1 VKKSFY
7 DFIAITIMGRPL
19 FFCILSFCLFLLLAP
34 DRASCQEAWLPGAI
48 VYAQRN
54 ASPAAGD
61 AVSAADQTP
70 GQPRPGFLSWVW
82 QSLTDEA
89 HITAGVGIL
98 QSTLT
103 VERQTDGARAKLVQ
117 RDESAF
123 FLSYSTRP
131 SFFKDSNFGYTFM
144 VNYVSF
150 DMKKQELPND
160 VLADVGTEVRGNMI
174 YAVPTLYYQWGEH
187 RYNGTFVRLGVGVGV
202 GAATY
207 EGTVQLSS
215 GETVATKNHSYAPRL
230 TFSDFLE
237 ARWHHFGISL
247 SYAAPRI
254 YGDEYD
260 IKVTDFSV
268 SAGYTYYF

>member
-1 VKKSFY
+1 
-7 DFIAITIMGRPL
+7 MGRAL
-19 FFCILSFCLFLLLAP
+19 VCCLLGFCLFLLLAP
-34 DRASCQEAWLPGAI
+34 NRSSGQELWSPAAALPAQGA
-48 VYAQRN
+48 
-54 ASPAAGD
+54 ASPATGD
-61 AVSAADQTP
+61 VASAA
-70 GQPRPGFLSWVW
+70 GARPERKPQGFLARVW

-89 HITAGVGIL
+89 HITAGYGIL
-98 QSTLT
+98 QSSLR
-103 VERQTDGARAKLVQ
+103 VERNTDGASAKLVQ

-131 SFFKDSNFGYTFM
+131 SFFKGSNFGYTFM
-144 VNYVSF
+144 VNYVNF
-150 DMKKQELPND
+150 DMKQQELEND
-160 VLADVGTEVRGNMI
+160 VLADIGTEVRGKMI

-207 EGTVQLSS
+207 EGTVLLSS
-215 GETVATKNHSYAPRL
+215 GERVATKNHSYAPRL